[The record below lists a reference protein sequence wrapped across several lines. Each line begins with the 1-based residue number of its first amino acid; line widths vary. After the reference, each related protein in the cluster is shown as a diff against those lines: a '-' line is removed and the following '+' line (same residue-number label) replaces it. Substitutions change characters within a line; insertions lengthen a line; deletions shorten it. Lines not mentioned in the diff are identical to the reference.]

1 MTHFPIICEV
11 FSQRYADGVVR
22 QAIVSYLFPAELIE
36 IVSRQNSRSKRR
48 ERKHGVVLNFKR

>member
-1 MTHFPIICEV
+1 MTQFPIICEV

-36 IVSRQNSRSKRR
+36 IVSRQN
-48 ERKHGVVLNFKR
+48 